1 MNHLKEI
8 NEDEIRIINRGGGA
22 KTPLWRQRRFRLI
35 CAAVLLILLIAL
47 LLLLRLRKATT
58 ADEPETA
65 AEALSGYAESD
76 ALSPT
81 MMQSAAATVL
91 VQDTTVN
98 DVPLRLQT
106 PVNAV
111 PSLHIGIPDS
121 NDASLLLALQAAD
134 IRADNQQI
142 VGAFVLDG
150 ELLSRG
156 LSKKGFC
163 AIIGGIIRIGMAES
177 TPLLE
182 EAIEKEGCFFR
193 QYPLVSDGRMV
204 ENRPKG
210 KAVRH
215 ALCELEGRITVVSSL
230 SRESFH
236 DFAQALADLGVRQ
249 AISLCGGES
258 FGFRHLQGQPA
269 TPWGGDPQIARPRKY
284 NNFIVWKRME

>member
-35 CAAVLLILLIAL
+35 CAAVLLL
-47 LLLLRLRKATT
+47 LLALMLLLQLRKATT

-91 VQDTTVN
+91 VHDTTVN

-204 ENRPKG
+204 ENKPKG
-210 KAVRH
+210 KALRH
-215 ALCELEGRITVVSSL
+215 ALCELDGRITVVSSL

-249 AISLCGGES
+249 AIYLSGGPAY
-258 FGFRHLQGQPA
+258 GFCRSQSQPFA
-269 TPWGGDPQIARPRKY
+269 SWGKIETAAAFE
-284 NNFIVWKRME
+284 NVNFIVWKRME

>member
-8 NEDEIRIINRGGGA
+8 NEDEIRIINRGGEA
-22 KTPLWRQRRFRLI
+22 KAPLWRQRRFRLI
-35 CAAVLLILLIAL
+35 CAAVLLL
-47 LLLLRLRKATT
+47 LLALMLLLQLRKAPA

-65 AEALSGYAESD
+65 AETLSGYAESD

-91 VQDTTVN
+91 VRDTTVN

-204 ENRPKG
+204 ENKPKG
-210 KAVRH
+210 KALRH
-215 ALCELEGRITVVSSL
+215 ALCELDGRITVVSSL

-249 AISLCGGES
+249 AISLSGGES

-269 TPWGGDPQIARPRKY
+269 TPWGGDP
-284 NNFIVWKRME
+284 

>member
-8 NEDEIRIINRGGGA
+8 NEDEIRIINRGGET

-35 CAAVLLILLIAL
+35 CAAVLLLLLLEL
-47 LLLLRLRKATT
+47 LLLLRLRKTPASDT
-58 ADEPETA
+58 PETA
-65 AEALSGYAESD
+65 TEALSGYAESD
-76 ALSPT
+76 SLSPT

-91 VQDTTVN
+91 VHDTTVN

-121 NDASLLLALQAAD
+121 NDASMLLVFQAAD
-134 IRADNQQI
+134 IRADNRQI
-142 VGAFVLDG
+142 VGAYVLDG

-163 AIIGGIIRIGMAES
+163 AIIGGIIHIGMAES

-204 ENRPKG
+204 ENKPKG
-210 KAVRH
+210 KALRH
-215 ALCELEGRITVVSSL
+215 ALCELDGRITVVSSL

-249 AISLCGGES
+249 AISLSGGES

-269 TPWGGDPQIARPRKY
+269 IPWGRNPQIATPRKY

>member
-35 CAAVLLILLIAL
+35 CAAVLLL
-47 LLLLRLRKATT
+47 LLALMLLFQLRKVPA

-65 AEALSGYAESD
+65 AETLSGYAESD

-91 VQDTTVN
+91 VHDTTVN

-163 AIIGGIIRIGMAES
+163 AIIGGIIHIGMAES

-249 AISLCGGES
+249 AISLSGGES

>member
-8 NEDEIRIINRGGGA
+8 NEDEIRIINRGGEA

-35 CAAVLLILLIAL
+35 CAAVLLL
-47 LLLLRLRKATT
+47 LLALMLLFQLRKAPA

-65 AEALSGYAESD
+65 AETLSGYAESD

-91 VQDTTVN
+91 VHDTTVN

-210 KAVRH
+210 KALRH
-215 ALCELEGRITVVSSL
+215 ALCELDGRITVVSSL

-249 AISLCGGES
+249 AIYLSGGPAY
-258 FGFRHLQGQPA
+258 GFCRSQSQPFA
-269 TPWGGDPQIARPRKY
+269 SWGEIETAAAFE
-284 NNFIVWKRME
+284 NVNFIVWKRME